1 MKFGMKRSS
10 VEKKKQLILKGNTAK
25 KRLGKPRLKGNMV
38 KTSLSKYSHIKTGK
52 KKKKIELQMEIG
64 KVGWVWRW
72 PEYDEIDKLFPVS
85 I

>member
-10 VEKKKQLILKGNTAK
+10 VEKKKQQLILKGNTAK
-25 KRLGKPRLKGNMV
+25 KRLGKPRLKGNTV

-64 KVGWVWRW
+64 KVGWV
-72 PEYDEIDKLFPVS
+72 
-85 I
+85 